1 MRQFGIQAVL
11 LALMM
16 APLASHASEPA
27 RPNPKLPEAVA
38 AAPLVPKAAA
48 PESHST
54 YACMLGQ
61 AGGAALSLIMGSGR
75 VWDTLTDAALGRPP
89 SAEQRAL
96 CALGEALAPH
106 VATAAEGVA
115 EDLLAGAQR
124 QAEAAKDMM
133 IHSSTQMQQA
143 WAEFLDAT
151 AEKSASAGGEL
162 ARLCEASGS
171 CVWLRDT
178 TANTWSR
185 LWPMR

>member
-1 MRQFGIQAVL
+1 MRKLGIRAVL
-11 LALMM
+11 LALVLTPM
-16 APLASHASEPA
+16 AAHASETA

-48 PESHST
+48 TEVGMS

-61 AGGAALSLIMGSGR
+61 AGGAALSLMLGSGS
-75 VWDTLTDAALGRPP
+75 VWGALTDAALGRA

-143 WAEFLDAT
+143 WAGFLDVT
-151 AEKSASAGGEL
+151 AEKGASAGSDL
-162 ARLCEASGS
+162 TRLCEGSTS

>member
-1 MRQFGIQAVL
+1 MRKLGIQAAM
-11 LALMM
+11 LALALAPM
-16 APLASHASEPA
+16 AGHAAEPA

-48 PESHST
+48 PEAGMS

-61 AGGAALSLIMGSGR
+61 AGGVALSLMLGSGSI
-75 VWDTLTDAALGRPP
+75 WGALADAALGRPP

-106 VATAAEGVA
+106 VVAATEGVA

-133 IHSSTQMQQA
+133 AAGNAQMQQA
-143 WAEFLDAT
+143 WTGLLDTT
-151 AEKSASAGGEL
+151 AEKSASAGSDL
-162 ARLCEASGS
+162 ARLCEGYAS

-178 TANTWSR
+178 TANSWSR
-185 LWPMR
+185 LWSSR

>member
-1 MRQFGIQAVL
+1 MRQLGIQAAL
-11 LALMM
+11 LALVM
-16 APLASHASEPA
+16 APLASYASEPA

-38 AAPLVPKAAA
+38 TVPLVPKAAA
-48 PESHST
+48 LESYT
-54 YACMLGQ
+54 GYACMLGQ
-61 AGGAALSLIMGSGR
+61 AGGAALSLMMGSGR

-106 VATAAEGVA
+106 VAIVAEGVV

-133 IHSSTQMQQA
+133 ILSSTQMQQA
-143 WAEFLDAT
+143 WAGFLDVT
-151 AEKSASAGGEL
+151 AEKSASAGGDL
-162 ARLCEASGS
+162 ARLCDASTS

-178 TANTWSR
+178 TVNSWSR

>member
-1 MRQFGIQAVL
+1 
-11 LALMM
+11 
-16 APLASHASEPA
+16 
-27 RPNPKLPEAVA
+27 VA

-48 PESHST
+48 PESYTS

-106 VATAAEGVA
+106 VAAAAEGVA

-143 WAEFLDAT
+143 WAGFLDIT
-151 AEKSASAGGEL
+151 VEKSASTGGDL
-162 ARLCEASGS
+162 ARFCEGYVS
-171 CVWLRDT
+171 CAWLRDT
-178 TANTWSR
+178 TANTWAR
-185 LWPMR
+185 LWPMRW

>member
-16 APLASHASEPA
+16 TPMASHASEPA

-38 AAPLVPKAAA
+38 TAPLVPKATA
-48 PESHST
+48 PEAGMS
-54 YACMLGQ
+54 YACILGQ

-106 VATAAEGVA
+106 VAAAAEGVA

-133 IHSSTQMQQA
+133 IHSSTQMLQA
-143 WAEFLDAT
+143 WTGLWDAT
-151 AEKSASAGGEL
+151 TEKSASAGSDL
-162 ARLCEASGS
+162 TRLCEGS
-171 CVWLRDT
+171 TSCIWLRDT
-178 TANTWSR
+178 AANTWSR

>member
-1 MRQFGIQAVL
+1 MTKLGIQAVL
-11 LALMM
+11 LALVM
-16 APLASHASEPA
+16 APIASHASEPA

-48 PESHST
+48 PESYTS

-61 AGGAALSLIMGSGR
+61 AGGAALSLMMGSGR

-106 VATAAEGVA
+106 VAAAAEGVA
-115 EDLLAGAQR
+115 EELLAGAQR

-133 IHSSTQMQQA
+133 THGSAQMQQA
-143 WAEFLDAT
+143 WAGFLDVT
-151 AEKSASAGGEL
+151 AEKSAGAGGDL
-162 ARLCEASGS
+162 ARFCEGS
-171 CVWLRDT
+171 TSCAWLRDT
-178 TANTWSR
+178 TVNTWSR

>member
-1 MRQFGIQAVL
+1 MRKLGIQAAL
-11 LALMM
+11 LALVI
-16 APLASHASEPA
+16 APIASHASEPA

-38 AAPLVPKAAA
+38 TAPLVPKAAA
-48 PESHST
+48 PESYTS

-61 AGGAALSLIMGSGR
+61 AGGSALSLMMGSGR
-75 VWDTLTDAALGRPP
+75 VWDALTDAALGRPP
-89 SAEQRAL
+89 SAELRAL
-96 CALGEALAPH
+96 CTLGEALAPH

-133 IHSSTQMQQA
+133 IQGSTQMQQA
-143 WAEFLDAT
+143 WSGFLEVT
-151 AEKSASAGGEL
+151 AEKSASAGSDF
-162 ARLCEASGS
+162 ARFCEGTAS
-171 CVWLRDT
+171 CAWLRDT